1 MQPKCRFTPT
11 CTAEVSEAVR
21 LLEEYQCSFAI
32 RGGGHTSWA
41 EAANIGDNGLTIDL
55 SALNDV
61 AVAEPS
67 AVAASGISNI
77 VSVGGGARWLD
88 VYKVLDSAGLG
99 TAGGRV
105 ADVGV
110 GGLTLGGKHRGESL
124 VLRNKLSRVFRW
136 KVFLPSSD
144 WIRLRQC
151 RQL

>member
-1 MQPKCRFTPT
+1 MQPTCRFTPT

-21 LLEEYQCSFAI
+21 LLEKYQCTFAI

-61 AVAEPS
+61 LVAEAS
-67 AVAASGISNI
+67 AVATSGISNI
-77 VSVGGGARWLD
+77 VSVGGGARWLN
-88 VYKVLDSAGLG
+88 VYSVLDSAGLG

-110 GGLTLGGKHRGESL
+110 GGLTLGGEHRGRIL
-124 VLRNKLSRVFRW
+124 ATRAKLSGVSRR
-136 KVFLPSSD
+136 KVILSSSD
-144 WIRLRQC
+144 WFRMR
-151 RQL
+151 